1 MNGANNSTRK
11 LAIGFSTKPDGS
23 RWVYADLV
31 KYGPPHPRWI
41 PSFLDL
47 HRIIQAIAE
56 CEDARYPP
64 PAQGRGKLA
73 DFLRACVWEADF
85 NTIAEYHKI
94 PERDGDRV
102 VNTNGARLRDGSL
115 PLFQQPDKRF

>member
-1 MNGANNSTRK
+1 MSGPNNSTRK
-11 LAIGFSTKPDGS
+11 MGIGFYTKPDGS
-23 RWVYADLV
+23 TWVYADFI
-31 KYGPPHPRWI
+31 KYGPPYPRWI

-56 CEDARYPP
+56 CEDRKYPP
-64 PAQGRGKLA
+64 PAQGRGKLVA
-73 DFLRACVWEADF
+73 FLRDCVWETDF

-102 VNTNGARLRDGSL
+102 VNTNGAKLRDGSL
-115 PLFQQPDKRF
+115 PLFQK